1 MKKLF
6 SVTIIAVAFSILPS
20 CYTNPITGRKAT
32 SLVSEAEMRSLAA
45 TQYRQFLAANPPING
60 TPDANM
66 VKTVGS
72 KLAAAT
78 QQYLQSIGKADL
90 ISGYQWEFNL
100 VNNKE
105 VNAWCMPG
113 GKVVVYSGILPLTQT
128 ETGLAVV
135 LGHEIAHAVARHS
148 NERMSDQ
155 MLTQFGSQA
164 LSSVIQTN
172 SSAVNDIFGAAIGV
186 GGSGLLLKFSRT
198 QESEADEMGLY
209 LMAMAGYNPD
219 EAVPFWQRMGA
230 QGGSKPPEILSS
242 HPSDATRIKDIQK
255 HLAKARTYYK
265 PK

>member
-6 SVTIIAVAFSILPS
+6 SISIIAIAFSLLPS

-32 SLVSEAEMRSLAA
+32 SIVSEDEMRSMAA
-45 TQYRQFLAANPPING
+45 TQYKQFLATNPPVNG
-60 TPDANM
+60 TPDAEM
-66 VKTVGS
+66 IKRVGNRLS
-72 KLAAAT
+72 TAT
-78 QQYLQSIGKADL
+78 QQYLQSIGKANL

-105 VNAWCMPG
+105 INAWCMPG

-135 LGHEIAHAVARHS
+135 MGHEIAHAVARHS

-155 MLTQFGSQA
+155 MLTQLGTSV
-164 LSSVIQTN
+164 LSTAAQTN
-172 SSAVNDIFGAAIGV
+172 SAAVNNIFNGVIGV
-186 GGSGLLLKFSRT
+186 TGSGLLLKFSRT

-209 LMAMAGYNPD
+209 IMAMAGYNPD

-230 QGGSKPPEILSS
+230 QGGAKPPELLSS

-255 HLAKARTYYK
+255 HLPKARTYFK